1 MYNTL
6 FAPKH
11 SRGVALITALL
22 VVALVTIIA
31 VGMAARQQVDI
42 RRAGNILDGDQAYL
56 FTLGVE
62 SWAQGVLAQD
72 FRDGQTK
79 NKVSDTLNEDWAT
92 ALPPIEVAG
101 GKVAG
106 KIEDLQGR
114 FNLNNLWVNNA
125 VSQPD
130 LLVFQRLLANLHLD
144 PDLVYAVIDWI
155 DVNVDQLP
163 NGAEDLD
170 YLDRKPSYRTANAP
184 MVSSSELALVKGFT
198 PEIVKALEP
207 YVTALPLRAPIGT
220 GSPVPLATPIN
231 VNTAPAPV
239 LAALVANLDA
249 AGAAR
254 LLDVREGKGFETI
267 TQFTDIVGADKVTAR
282 ADISSNH
289 FLVTATG
296 EAGRGQVQLHTLLY
310 RDPTGKVQVLMRGIG
325 DY

>member
-1 MYNTL
+1 MRERIFT
-6 FAPKH
+6 PQR

-79 NKVSDTLNEDWAT
+79 NKVSDSLNEDWAT

-125 VSQPD
+125 VSEPD
-130 LLVFQRLLANLHLD
+130 KLVFQRLLTHLHLD
-144 PDLVYAVIDWI
+144 PDLVYAVIDWT

-170 YLDRKPSYRTANAP
+170 YLDRKPPYRTANAP
-184 MVSSSELALVKGFT
+184 MVSPSELALVKGFT

-207 YVTALPLRAPIGT
+207 YVTALPLRAPIGM
-220 GSPVPLATPIN
+220 GSPVPVATPIN
-231 VNTAPAPV
+231 VNTAPAAV
-239 LAALVANLDA
+239 LAALVENLDA

-254 LLDVREGKGFETI
+254 LLDVREGKGFETLG
-267 TQFTDIVGADKVTAR
+267 QFTDIIGAKGVTAS
-282 ADISSNH
+282 AAVSSNH

-310 RDPTGKVQVLMRGIG
+310 RDPTGKVQVLMRAIG

>member
-1 MYNTL
+1 MRARMLT
-6 FAPKH
+6 PQH

-79 NKVSDTLNEDWAT
+79 NIVSDTLNEDWAT

-106 KIEDLQGR
+106 KVADLQGR

-125 VSQPD
+125 VSPPD
-130 LLVFQRLLANLHLD
+130 LLVFQRLLSNLHLD
-144 PDLVYAVIDWI
+144 PDLAQAVIDWI
-155 DVNVDQLP
+155 DVNVDQMP

-170 YLDRKPSYRTANAP
+170 YLDRKPPYRTANAA
-184 MVSSSELALVKGFT
+184 MVSPSELALVKGFT

-207 YVTALPLRAPIGT
+207 YVTALPLRAALGT
-220 GSPVPLATPIN
+220 NDPLPKATPIN
-231 VNTAPAPV
+231 VNTAAAPV

-249 AGAAR
+249 ALAAR
-254 LLDVREGKGFETI
+254 LLDVREGKGFQTFG
-267 TQFTDIVGADKVTAR
+267 QFTDIVGKDKVSAS
-282 ADISSNH
+282 AGVSSNH

-310 RDPTGKVQVLMRGIG
+310 RDPTGKVQVLMRAIG
-325 DY
+325 SY

>member
-1 MYNTL
+1 MRATI
-6 FAPKH
+6 FTPH
-11 SRGVALITALL
+11 RSRGVALITALL

-79 NKVSDTLNEDWAT
+79 NIVSDTLNEDWAT

-125 VSQPD
+125 VSPLD
-130 LLVFQRLLANLHLD
+130 LLIFQRLLTHLHLD
-144 PDLVYAVIDWI
+144 PDLAHAVIDWI

-170 YLDRKPSYRTANAP
+170 YLDRKPSYRTANAA
-184 MVSSSELALVKGFT
+184 MVSASELALVKGYT

-207 YVTALPLRAPIGT
+207 YVTALPLRAAIGT
-220 GSPVPLATPIN
+220 GSPVLLPTPIN

-239 LAALVANLDA
+239 LAALVDKLDA

-254 LLDVREGKGFETI
+254 LLDVREGKGFAVI
-267 TQFTDIVGADKVTAR
+267 NQFTDIVGAVTAP
-282 ADISSNH
+282 ASVSSNH

-310 RDPTGKVQVLMRGIG
+310 RDPTGKVQVLMRAIG
-325 DY
+325 SY

>member
-1 MYNTL
+1 MRANL
-6 FAPKH
+6 FTPH
-11 SRGVALITALL
+11 YSRGVALITALL
-22 VVALVTIIA
+22 VVALVTIVA

-62 SWAQGVLAQD
+62 SWAEGVLAQD

-92 ALPPIEVAG
+92 ALPTIEVEG

-125 VSQPD
+125 VSPLD
-130 LLVFQRLLANLHLD
+130 LLVFQRLLSNLHLD
-144 PDLVYAVIDWI
+144 PDLAQAVIDWI

-170 YLDRKPSYRTANAP
+170 YLDLKPSYRTANAA
-184 MVSSSELALVKGFT
+184 MVSPSELALVKGYT
-198 PEIVKALEP
+198 PEIVKTLEP

-220 GSPVPLATPIN
+220 GSPVPIPTPIN

-239 LAALVANLDA
+239 LAALVTNLDA

-254 LLDVREGKGFETI
+254 LLDVREDKGFETI
-267 TQFTDIVGADKVTAR
+267 GQFTDIVGAVTAP
-282 ADISSNH
+282 ANVSSNH